1 MLSVL
6 LALRELDSKEVSSW
20 HISEQCDSKEG
31 SQTRYFMTHDST
43 PGCLTL
49 LDLLSRYSNSIQ

>member
-20 HISEQCDSKEG
+20 YISEQCDSKEG
-31 SQTRYFMTHDST
+31 FSNKVFNDS
-43 PGCLTL
+43 
-49 LDLLSRYSNSIQ
+49 